1 VLAHDL
7 ERELQVAIR
16 LAREAGAAILG
27 YYRSELRVEYKPGE
41 EPVTVADYAADAL
54 IVDGL
59 RTAFPGDGLLTEE
72 SDDDLSRLERE
83 RVWIVDPLDGTKD
96 FVSETGDFVVQ
107 IALAVRGDPCLGAIY
122 RPVDNLL
129 YYAVRGRGAYEE
141 RDGRRRRIHVSGES
155 DLSQMCLVA
164 SRLNFSE
171 FVEQA
176 RRLLGI
182 ESVRRVGS
190 VGLKVGLLARGECD
204 LYLATTLCREWDVCA
219 PHALLLEAGGM
230 LTDLHGAPIVYNKP
244 EIVECHGLVGSN
256 GRAHDDVLTA
266 LAPLLDHDWQ

>member
-1 VLAHDL
+1 VPAHDL

-16 LAREAGAAILG
+16 LAREAGTSILG
-27 YYRSELRVEYKPGE
+27 YYGSALAVEYKPGE
-41 EPVTVADYAADAL
+41 EPVTAADYAADAL

-59 RTAFPGDGLLTEE
+59 RAAFPGDGLMTEE

-96 FVSETGDFVVQ
+96 FVAETGDFVVQ
-107 IALAVRGDPCLGAIY
+107 IALAVRGDPWLGVVY
-122 RPVDNLL
+122 RPLGDLL
-129 YYAVRGRGAYEE
+129 YYAARGGGAYQEQ
-141 RDGRRRRIHVSGES
+141 DGCCRRIRVSGEA
-155 DLSQMCLVA
+155 DPSQMCIVA
-164 SRLNFSE
+164 SRLNYPE

-176 RRLLGI
+176 RQLLGI
-182 ESVRRVGS
+182 ESVRRMGS

-230 LTDLHGAPIVYNKP
+230 LTDLHGHPIVYNKP

-256 GRAHDDVLTA
+256 GLAHQEVLA
-266 LAPLLDHDWQ
+266 AVAPLLEQDWG